1 MKNPLLVV
9 PFREDASGERGVQKG
24 VFLRDVRATLQ
35 KAGVDAT
42 VYVVEQSAD
51 GRKFNRGALL
61 NIGFQLGH
69 LPNGS
74 FPFSAVIF
82 HDVDLIPDADLAP
95 LYGVAPSP
103 RRPIHIARAWD
114 RYPSKSY
121 FGGVVSWSPR
131 GFTSIN
137 GFPNTYWG
145 WGGEDDEM
153 LRRCK
158 RVMRDFRPDVPDSGR
173 LYDLE
178 KMTLDEKL
186 DRLRATPRSKNS
198 IKWELRDAH
207 ARTWMNDGLNGLE
220 YSVRSSRA
228 TDDKTFEFVVDIA
241 KSEPWIDEHS
251 RALA

>member
-1 MKNPLLVV
+1 MKNPLIVV
-9 PFREDASGERGVQKG
+9 PFREDASGERGAQKG
-24 VFLRDVRATLQ
+24 VFMRDVGKTLR
-35 KAGVDAT
+35 KAGVDAM
-42 VYVVEQSAD
+42 VYYVEQSAD

-61 NIGFQLGH
+61 NTGFLLGH
-69 LPNGS
+69 LPDGT

-82 HDVDLIPDADLAP
+82 HDVDLIPDDDLAP
-95 LYGVAPSP
+95 FYGVAPSP
-103 RRPIHIARAWD
+103 YRPIHIARAWD

-158 RVMRDFRPDVPDSGR
+158 RTIPDFRPEVPDSGNIC
-173 LYDLE
+173 DLE

-186 DRLRATPRSKNS
+186 NHLRAMPGCKNS
-198 IKWELRDAH
+198 IKWELHDAH
-207 ARTWMNDGLNGLE
+207 ARTWMNDGLNSLGYL
-220 YSVRSSRA
+220 VRSSRA
-228 TDDKTFEFVVDIA
+228 IEHKTFEFVVDIA
-241 KSEPWIDEHS
+241 QSEPWIDEHS
-251 RALA
+251 RALV